1 MHRTIDPSPRPPA
14 RRGAT
19 RRLPAE
25 SRGPAVDPGRRLAL
39 ALAFWLAVSLAPA
52 PALAEAASASAD
64 PAHDHSHA
72 DTHDGAHDGAHSG
85 THASRPDAHA
95 PIGVMGEHVHH
106 AGGWMVSYRYMRM
119 EMEPNRSG
127 ESDVSPAQILR
138 PVGPYG
144 AVPTRMT
151 MDMHMFGIMYA
162 PSDRV
167 TLMGMFPFLDVTMDH
182 LNMMRV
188 PFTTE
193 STGIGDIGASAL
205 VELFEREGHQLLLN
219 AGMTFPTGSIDRT
232 GVTPV
237 SSGANVVLPYPM
249 QLGSGTWDLRPGLTY
264 NGRALHFSWGAQV
277 MGTIRL
283 GRNDQNYRLGHAYH
297 ATGWGAWKIAR
308 WISASGRLEW
318 RQWFDIVGQDSRLTT
333 PNPGLFP
340 TPGDFIPT
348 ADPDLRA
355 GKRLDVGPGLNFIVP
370 SGPMK
375 GVRLAVEA
383 LFPVYQSL
391 DGPQLAADWT
401 LVVGTQYA
409 F

>member
-1 MHRTIDPSPRPPA
+1 MHRTIEPSPRPPA
-14 RRGAT
+14 SRGAT
-19 RRLPAE
+19 RRHRTA
-25 SRGPAVDPGRRLAL
+25 SRTGVVRLGLRLAL
-39 ALAFWLAVSLAPA
+39 APTFALAISVALTL
-52 PALAEAASASAD
+52 ALAEAATASD
-64 PAHDHSHA
+64 EPAHTHSHA
-72 DTHDGAHDGAHSG
+72 DTHTDD
-85 THASRPDAHA
+85 HASRPDAHA
-95 PIGVMGEHVHH
+95 PIGVMAEHVHH
-106 AGGWMVSYRYMRM
+106 AGGWMVSYRYMRR
-119 EMEPNRSG
+119 EMEPNRIG
-127 ESDVSPAQILR
+127 ESEVSPAQILR

-151 MDMHMFGIMYA
+151 MDMHMFGMMYA

-167 TLMGMFPFLDVTMDH
+167 TLMGMLPFLDVTMDH
-182 LNMMRV
+182 LNMLRV

-205 VELFEREGHQLLLN
+205 VELFERAGHQLLLN

-232 GVTPV
+232 DVTPV
-237 SSGANVVLPYPM
+237 SGGANVVLAYPM

-264 NGRALHFSWGAQV
+264 NGRAEHFSWGAQV
-277 MGTIRL
+277 LGTVRL
-283 GRNDQNYRLGHAYH
+283 GRNDQNYRLGHAYQ
-297 ATGWGAWKIAR
+297 ATGWGAFEIAR

-333 PNPGLFP
+333 PNPALFP

-348 ADPDLRA
+348 ADPTLRA
-355 GKRLDVGPGLNFIVP
+355 GRRLDVGPGVNFIVP

-391 DGPQLAADWT
+391 DGPQLATDWT

-409 F
+409 L